1 MVANINHFPVEI
13 FEKCKKKHFQSNE
26 MPIFD
31 DDGGHHHQW
40 ELYSS

>member
-1 MVANINHFPVEI
+1 MKKISITRQKKNV
-13 FEKCKKKHFQSNE
+13 KKKHFQSNE